1 MARTNLPATLITRAG
16 IAPGAEVAGDSV
28 NNHSFDNTNSNVLL
42 LVRNADG
49 SGAHTVTIHLSQTVD
64 GQAVASRAVSIPLSA
79 SRYFGPFPRSEYGA
93 TVLVDVDSSQL
104 KLSTYL
110 VD

>member
-1 MARTNLPATLITRAG
+1 MARTAVPPTLITRAG
-16 IAPGAEVAGDSV
+16 VAPAAEVAGDSV
-28 NNHSFDNTNSNVLL
+28 NNHSFANSNSNVIL

-49 SGAHTVTIHLSQTVD
+49 AGAHTVTIHVTETVD

-79 SRYFGPFPRSEYGA
+79 SRYFGPFPSGQYGK

-104 KLSTYL
+104 KLTTFQI
-110 VD
+110 